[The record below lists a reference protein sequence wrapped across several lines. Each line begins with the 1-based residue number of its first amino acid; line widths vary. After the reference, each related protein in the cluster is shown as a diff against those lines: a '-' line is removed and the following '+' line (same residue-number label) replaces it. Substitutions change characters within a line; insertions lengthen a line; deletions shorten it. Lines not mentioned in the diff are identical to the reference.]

1 MQNFQSVEPRHQE
14 SALQMVKRDFPWN
27 LHAGASIDDFPIP
40 NCVFFFTL
48 PCWVMGGP
56 GTPNDWKAPDPEVDF
71 ILVRCLVQK
80 SGMFHPKLVPDFA
93 AANPQATPI
102 WLDDFPVQPQFG
114 SIILLDF
121 RAIDSRRIYLFL
133 SLVMFLSSVA
143 IVGSCCGLWIG
154 QIFDEMHVFP

>member
-1 MQNFQSVEPRHQE
+1 MLGLPSMIFPFQ
-14 SALQMVKRDFPWN
+14 
-27 LHAGASIDDFPIP
+27 I
-40 NCVFFFTL
+40 VFFFFPL

-114 SIILLDF
+114 SIILPDF